1 MAILGTQSVLHSL
14 AVVVGVSI
22 VKLIVLYLQFTHSLI
37 HEAYLLGDRTP
48 PPQLGLGMNQITSPT
63 SESPQVV
70 WERSSR
76 EKDLSFLLT
85 RERTKTRQEEG

>member
-1 MAILGTQSVLHSL
+1 MAILGTQLVLHSL

-37 HEAYLLGDRTP
+37 HETYLLGDRI